1 MSESRSSRLSD
12 ILALPND
19 SKKKTLIVA
28 LALSLVCSTLV
39 SATAVL
45 LRPLQIANASIDR
58 QRNILAAADLLEE
71 DTDIADA
78 FSRIEARVVDLES
91 GLFSDDIDAE
101 SFDQRRAARDPE
113 MSTPVTGEHDV

>member
-1 MSESRSSRLSD
+1 VSESRSSRLSG

-91 GLFSDDIDAE
+91 ELFSDDIDAE